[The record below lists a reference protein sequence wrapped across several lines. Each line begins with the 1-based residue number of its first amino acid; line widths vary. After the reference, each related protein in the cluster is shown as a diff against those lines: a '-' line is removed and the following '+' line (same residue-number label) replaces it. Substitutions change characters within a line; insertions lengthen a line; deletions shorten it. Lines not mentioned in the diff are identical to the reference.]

1 MEVQGHFRRAEFTLR
16 MKTTKRLEGRL
27 LRLTPLLALLALAA
41 TAIFRTGAGHVC
53 AAEAEPLFSA
63 ELFEEH
69 VRFLAAENLKG
80 RGNTTPELEQA
91 AEYIAEHFR
100 RFGLRPGGEDGSYF
114 QRFPM
119 TAGATLGP
127 SNSISWTGEGGP
139 SGLEVGKDFIPF
151 SFSANG
157 TWEAPLVFAGYGI
170 TAPELNYDDY
180 QAVDVAGK
188 FVIVLRHEPQEDN
201 PDSVF
206 SGRQLTAHAVIVNK
220 AINARNRGA
229 LGLILVNDLGN
240 HSGKPDELIRLG
252 ALAGPEEM
260 TLATLQVKA
269 EVADQWLKR
278 SGADVESLRK
288 AIDEQLTPRS
298 FALDPSVK
306 LRVQIDVERIRRLV
320 ANVIGILP
328 GSDPELR
335 EQAIIVGAH
344 YDHIGL
350 GEENSLAP
358 SLAGHI
364 HHGADDNA
372 SGTSALL
379 ELARVLASRAT
390 PPKRTLVLVAF
401 AGEEAG
407 LLGSN
412 YYTNH
417 PAIPLERT
425 IAMLNMDMVGRVRD
439 NRLFVGGTGTSP
451 DFRAL
456 VEEVN
461 REIGFELSYSPSGYG
476 SSDHMSFTVREV
488 PVLFFFSGL
497 HADYHRPSDTWEKI
511 NFRDGA
517 RVAEFVARVVGRLDR
532 VEEKPQFVRVAEPTG
547 HAAAGGGGGYGPYFG
562 SIPDFGEVEK
572 GVRFADIREGSPAAK
587 AGFKAGDILIEFG
600 DKKVENLYD
609 FTYALR
615 SFRPGDKVNVTV
627 LRDGAPVTRE
637 VILEERK

>member
-1 MEVQGHFRRAEFTLR
+1 MEVR
-16 MKTTKRLEGRL
+16 MKINRKVSGRL
-27 LRLTPLLALLALAA
+27 HLWAPLFAALALAA
-41 TAIFRTGAGHVC
+41 TLLIRTSALPVTS
-53 AAEAEPLFSA
+53 AEAEPLFSA
-63 ELFEEH
+63 ERYEEH
-69 VRFLAAENLKG
+69 VRFLASENLKG

-91 AEYIAEHFR
+91 AEYIADHFR
-100 RFGLRPGGEDGSYF
+100 RYGLRPGGEDGTYF
-114 QRFPM
+114 QRFLM
-119 TAGATLGP
+119 TAGAKVGP
-127 SNSISWTGEGGP
+127 SNSISWASEGADRR
-139 SGLEVGKDFIPF
+139 LEVEKHFIPF

-170 TAPELNYDDY
+170 TAPDLNYDDY

-206 SGRQLTAHAVIVNK
+206 SGRQLTAHAVIINK

-229 LGLILVNDLGN
+229 LGMILVNDVGN
-240 HSGKPDELIRLG
+240 HPGKPDELIRLG

-260 TLATLQVKA
+260 ALATMQVKA
-269 EVADQWLKR
+269 EVVDEWLKR
-278 SGADVESLRK
+278 SGADLESLRQ
-288 AIDEQLTPRS
+288 AIDAHLTPRS
-298 FALDPSVK
+298 FALDPALK
-306 LRVQIDVERIRRLV
+306 LRVQIDVERVRRSV

-328 GSDPELR
+328 GSDPEMR
-335 EQAIIVGAH
+335 EEAIIVGAH

-350 GEENSLAP
+350 GEESSLAP

-379 ELARVLASRAT
+379 ELARVLGGRAT
-390 PPKRTLVLVAF
+390 APRRTIVFIAF

-412 YYTNH
+412 HYTNH
-417 PAIPLERT
+417 PVIPLERT
-425 IAMLNMDMVGRVRD
+425 LAMLNMDMVGRVRD
-439 NRLFVGGTGTSP
+439 KRLFVGGTGTSP

-456 VEEVN
+456 VDEVN
-461 REIGFELSYSPSGYG
+461 REVGFELSYSPSGYG

-497 HADYHRPSDTWEKI
+497 HGDYHRPSDTWEKI
-511 NFRDGA
+511 NFQDGA
-517 RVAEFVARVVGRLDR
+517 RVAEFVARVVGRLDG
-532 VEEKPQFVRVAEPTG
+532 VEQKPQFVRVLEPTG

-562 SIPDFGEVEK
+562 SIPDFADVEK
-572 GVRFADIREGSPAAK
+572 GVRFADVREGSPAAK
-587 AGFKAGDILIEFG
+587 AGFKAGDILVEFG
-600 DKKVENLYD
+600 GKKVENLYD

-615 SFRPGDKVNVTV
+615 SFRAGDKVNVTV
-627 LRDGAPVTRE
+627 LRDGSPVARE
-637 VILEERK
+637 VTLEERK